1 MKHTK
6 IVLLTA
12 AVVMMTQALGLS
24 AAAEEETSAQS
35 GEESVIDADSLSSDE
50 SSKETLTSGDYSYTL
65 DGDNATI
72 TKYNGSETAVTIPDK
87 LDGHTVTTLGSGTF
101 ATKDMIASITIPA
114 TVDTINSSCFYG
126 CTVLEQVSLA
136 EGNTA
141 FTVTDGVLF
150 SANGED
156 LIVYPQAME
165 GTSYTIPDT
174 VREIWT
180 SAFSNTKLTDVTFPD
195 GLLYIDD
202 WAFASSA
209 LTSLDLPDTVT
220 EIGQYAF
227 AYCTGIS
234 EIDMPKDLEL
244 IQAAA
249 FAGETS
255 LTKVT
260 FYDSLTDIQMAAFAG
275 TGLKEVTIPE
285 SVSTIGFCAFGYEAD
300 MVTKVQDFV
309 IYGKVGS
316 QAEAYCTAEDSENDY
331 SNNFKF
337 RSVMSEEVSDTEN
350 PAVADEETESGWQKY
365 GKWILLG
372 AGALVLLIGG
382 GVLIFAGGGKQ
393 KKSGKAAK
401 KDTQSVESK
410 EKPEAADHEDTK

>member
-1 MKHTK
+1 
-6 IVLLTA
+6 
-12 AVVMMTQALGLS
+12 MTLPA
-24 AAAEEETSAQS
+24 
-35 GEESVIDADSLSSDE
+35 
-50 SSKETLTSGDYSYTL
+50 
-65 DGDNATI
+65 
-72 TKYNGSETAVTIPDK
+72 
-87 LDGHTVTTLGSGTF
+87 
-101 ATKDMIASITIPA
+101 A

-234 EIDMPKDLEL
+234 EIDMPKNLEL

-316 QAEAYCTAEDSENDY
+316 QAEVYCTAEDSENDY

-337 RSVMSEEVSDTEN
+337 RSVMSEEVSGSDSNTVEVTEKEN
-350 PAVADEETESGWQKY
+350 LWQSY
-365 GKWILLG
+365 GRWILLG
-372 AGALVLLIGG
+372 AGAVVLLVGG
-382 GVLIFAGGGKQ
+382 GILIFAGGGKKKRLPLRRKMTRQRKRQ
-393 KKSGKAAK
+393 KKRQKKQRQSRTRIPNENVETADLRTFGNHAVCRTAGCSAGSGGN
-401 KDTQSVESK
+401 DNGECNRR
-410 EKPEAADHEDTK
+410 